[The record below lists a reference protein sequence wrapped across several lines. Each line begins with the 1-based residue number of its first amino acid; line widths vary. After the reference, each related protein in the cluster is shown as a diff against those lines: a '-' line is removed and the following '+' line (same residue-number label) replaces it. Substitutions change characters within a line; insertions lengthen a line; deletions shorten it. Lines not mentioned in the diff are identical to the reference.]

1 MKHHDTPTKGQK
13 MTLADATKTIITTR
27 CPGTFSLY
35 GGYGMQNGEYVYFP
49 LGVQEME
56 KRNKRGRV
64 VKARYRYAD
73 GSELTYI
80 YSTAHECY
88 TLNTCNPLSFE

>member
-1 MKHHDTPTKGQK
+1 
-13 MTLADATKTIITTR
+13 MTLAEATKTIITTR

-35 GGYGMQNGEYVYFP
+35 GGYGMQNGQYIYFP
-49 LGVQEME
+49 CGLQAME
-56 KRNKRGRV
+56 KRNKKGRV

-80 YSTAHECY
+80 YSTAQECY
-88 TLNTCNPLSFE
+88 TLTTSSPSSC